1 MPIYDEKRVFGNEL
15 LFCKKET
22 DLESC
27 RNYLQQFCPEAANY
41 LFHQL
46 KNSVNT
52 LNFLHNNIFN
62 DDRGIPHCG
71 IIHGDIKPD
80 NILLDKK
87 GNFLLANFGCAHFSH
102 QLISQ
107 LGMLTYLSPE
117 LLKDAENHPGKIL
130 PNPDKNDIWSLGVT
144 MKSLLTGEYPIQTF
158 SNNESTL

>member
-1 MPIYDEKRVFGNEL
+1 M
-15 LFCKKET
+15 
-22 DLESC
+22 
-27 RNYLQQFCPEAANY
+27 
-41 LFHQL
+41 
-46 KNSVNT
+46 
-52 LNFLHNNIFN
+52 
-62 DDRGIPHCG
+62 
-71 IIHGDIKPD
+71 
-80 NILLDKK
+80 
-87 GNFLLANFGCAHFSH
+87 LANFGCAHFSH